1 MGKSNA
7 IISAMEDTV
16 RKSLLRV
23 ADPISGC
30 SGGQNDFGNLEE
42 IGKLFHLEGDFEN
55 SQKACDNP
63 EKYQKCGRF
72 RLRRGYSTTYEGKGK
87 EMKNLQGRPN
97 QLEKEIEQGEF
108 KGLIIDWSK

>member
-42 IGKLFHLEGDFEN
+42 IGKLLHLEDDF
-55 SQKACDNP
+55 
-63 EKYQKCGRF
+63 G
-72 RLRRGYSTTYEGKGK
+72 
-87 EMKNLQGRPN
+87 NLQKDSIIRKISKMW
-97 QLEKEIEQGEF
+97 LILSKKQG
-108 KGLIIDWSK
+108 